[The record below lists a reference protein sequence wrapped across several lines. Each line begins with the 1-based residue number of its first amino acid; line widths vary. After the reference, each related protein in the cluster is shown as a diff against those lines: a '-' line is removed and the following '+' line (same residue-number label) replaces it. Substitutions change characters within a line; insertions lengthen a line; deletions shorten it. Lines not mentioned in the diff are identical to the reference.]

1 MIPNLSKYLQGYL
14 ISKIVKFWIWYF
26 FLQIRSQKPVEHC
39 NLEPY
44 ESCNQVAKQ
53 YPYLEENEQCIEVP
67 SENCVPNR
75 IKPQLITRP
84 IIKKSCTK
92 MPEEL
97 FVSETMISE
106 LSVNRYGK

>member
-1 MIPNLSKYLQGYL
+1 M
-14 ISKIVKFWIWYF
+14 F
-26 FLQIRSQKPVEHC
+26 FQFRSQKPVEHC

-44 ESCNQVAKQ
+44 ESCSQVAKQ
-53 YPYLEENEQCIEVP
+53 YPYLEENEQCVEVP

-92 MPEEL
+92 MTDEI
-97 FVSETMISE
+97 FISETMISE
-106 LSVNRYGK
+106 STETKYGK